1 MTIKNR
7 ILLAAATAFAL
18 SACGGATQPK
28 PGCTIGQG
36 EFAAKYTPKAGE
48 TPAGPCADLKG
59 ELINLRDYSSQDQ
72 KTTYVAIR
80 SANLGT
86 SLGHRTDPNPE
97 NKPYSFGEFPFE
109 SNSQNFCVMPTL
121 TPARVQ
127 LPASGAAP
135 AVDKTYEWSDVQ
147 VLVTSRAA
155 GTQIKANLKYTDA
168 VAGCTANYD
177 VVAMWPG
184 INCATTVNGV
194 KTADNT
200 KCATKADPS
209 KGIKIGCS
217 ATTGFCLSP
226 DIKTYCDPE
235 IFLCVLD
242 GTPPVFNDE

>member
-1 MTIKNR
+1 MTLKTR
-7 ILLAAATAFAL
+7 ILTAAAAL
-18 SACGGATQPK
+18 ALTACGGATQPK

-36 EFAAKYTPKAGE
+36 EFAAKYTLKAGE
-48 TPAGPCADLKG
+48 TTSGSCAALKG
-59 ELINLRDYSSQDQ
+59 ELINLRDYSNQQ
-72 KTTYVAIR
+72 GTNFVAIR
-80 SANLGT
+80 SANLGA
-86 SLGHRTDPNPE
+86 HRGSCVDPTAANYPC
-97 NKPYSFGEFPFE
+97 SIGEFPTE
-109 SNSQNFCVMPTL
+109 SNNQNFCVMPTL

-127 LPASGAAP
+127 LPASGSAP

-168 VAGCTANYD
+168 VSGCTANYD

-200 KCATKADPS
+200 KCATKADPA

-217 ATTGFCLSP
+217 AGGFCLSP

-242 GTPPVFNDE
+242 GTPPVLNDE